1 MTLFHTP
8 QVTLAVQRLINEIG
22 LQTEP
27 SVETLDLMRI
37 EHTARSL
44 CMQLKALEGLDA
56 YNMRNAITID
66 QQSYTAYED
75 LPPLRPE
82 ERDRI
87 EQKLIRLIDPK
98 GAKGSKEELRR
109 GPKKPATRH

>member
-82 ERDRI
+82 ERDRL
-87 EQKLIRLIDPK
+87 EQRFIRLLDPK
-98 GAKGSKEELRR
+98 RAQAPEDR
-109 GPKKPATRH
+109 PKSLPQKPATKH